1 MSNERRF
8 WNHGEKAAI
17 ARELKT
23 TRQYL
28 SYVLATGKCG
38 KDFAR
43 RLSAACMKRGLILSP
58 ADICFREDSFNP
70 LLEPTPYQKNKG

>member
-43 RLSAACMKRGLILSP
+43 RLSAVCVKRGLNISAEEL
-58 ADICFREDSFNP
+58 IFRENSFNP
-70 LLEPTPYQKNKG
+70 LLEPTPYQKHKG